1 VTQEEVNVEIENRRR
16 HLFSAGVLLFL
27 LALVTGMIFPSL
39 ANPRMGLSAHLV
51 GLLGGLFLV
60 ALGVIWPEKDLPR
73 RCDTVAF
80 CLVIFGA
87 YGNLCTTFVAA
98 AFATNRLTPL
108 AGSGHLAL
116 PWQENIVTL
125 GLVASSVAMVTVC
138 VLVLWGLY
146 RAGAK

>member
-1 VTQEEVNVEIENRRR
+1 MQLEDRRR
-16 HLFSAGVLLFL
+16 HLFSAGILLFL
-27 LALVTGMIFPSL
+27 LALITGMIFPML

-60 ALGVIWPEKDLPR
+60 ALGVIWPEKDLPQWL
-73 RCDTVAF
+73 DTVAF

-87 YGNLCTTFVAA
+87 YANLCTTFLAA

-116 PWQENIVTL
+116 PWQENLVTF
-125 GLVASSVAMVTVC
+125 GLVSSSVVMVTVC
-138 VLVLWGLY
+138 VLVLWGLH
-146 RAGAK
+146 RHGKR

>member
-1 VTQEEVNVEIENRRR
+1 MRIENRRR
-16 HLFSAGVLLFL
+16 HLFSAGILLFL

-73 RCDTVAF
+73 PFDTAAF
-80 CLVIFGA
+80 CLVIFGT
-87 YGNLCTTFVAA
+87 YTNLCITFLAA

-116 PWQENIVTL
+116 AWQENIVTF
-125 GLVASSVAMVTVC
+125 GLVLSSVAMVTVC

-146 RAGAK
+146 RMRPE

>member
-1 VTQEEVNVEIENRRR
+1 MENRRR

-27 LALVTGMIFPSL
+27 LALITGMIFPAL

-51 GLLGGLFLV
+51 GLLGGLFLI

-73 RCDTVAF
+73 RLDSVAF
-80 CLVIFGA
+80 YLVVFGTYA
-87 YGNLCTTFVAA
+87 NLCTTFLAA

-116 PWQENIVTL
+116 AWQENLVTL
-125 GLVASSVAMVTVC
+125 GLAASSAAMVTVC
-138 VLVLWGLY
+138 VLILWGLQ
-146 RAGAK
+146 RRGA